1 MASPIALTIFLHL
14 HLPSTFIFAVSPS
27 SLTTTRLPTLTMG
40 SIANTVDRPALA
52 SNPQFIFF
60 TDFDGTITLQDTN
73 DYMTDHIGFGETLR
87 RKGNGD
93 VLSGAR
99 HFRDSFQEMM
109 DSIRTT
115 SFEDCITLLK
125 ANIKLDPHFQAFFDW
140 ADRANVPIVILSGG
154 MEPVI
159 RGLLSHWLGEDAVR
173 RRLQIVSNNVTARE
187 PGVKDLYKDA
197 GGWRLVYHDD
207 SPFGHDKSIEIRKYS
222 RNADGSVT
230 PASERP
236 VIFYAGDG
244 VSDLSAARETDLM
257 FAKSG
262 KDLVEY
268 CKRENV
274 PYTEF
279 DDFSDIAKVVE
290 DVVEGRTTVAAVLA
304 KKE

>member
-1 MASPIALTIFLHL
+1 
-14 HLPSTFIFAVSPS
+14 
-27 SLTTTRLPTLTMG
+27 MG
-40 SIANTVDRPALA
+40 SAAETVDRPALA
-52 SNPQFIFF
+52 SNPKFIFF

-73 DYMTDHIGFGETLR
+73 DYMTDHIGFGEALR
-87 RKGNGD
+87 RKGNGS
-93 VLSGAR
+93 VLSGER
-99 HFRDSFQEMM
+99 TFRDSFLEMM

-115 SFEDCITLLK
+115 SYEDCIALLTK
-125 ANIKLDPHFQAFFDW
+125 NIKLDPHFESFFNW
-140 ADRANVPIVILSGG
+140 ADRNNVPIVILSGG

-159 RGLLSHWLGEDAVR
+159 RGLLGNWLGEDAVR
-173 RRLQIVSNNVTARE
+173 RRLQIVSNNVAARE
-187 PGVKDLYKDA
+187 PGVKDMWKDA
-197 GGWRLVYHDD
+197 GGWKLVYHDD

-257 FAKSG
+257 FAKAG

-279 DDFSDIAKVVE
+279 NDFSDIARDVE
-290 DVVEGRTTVAAVLA
+290 NIVEGRTTVEAVLA
-304 KKE
+304 NKK

>member
-1 MASPIALTIFLHL
+1 
-14 HLPSTFIFAVSPS
+14 
-27 SLTTTRLPTLTMG
+27 MG
-40 SIANTVDRPALA
+40 SAAITVDRPALA

-73 DYMTDHIGFGETLR
+73 DYMTDHIGFGEALR
-87 RKGNGD
+87 RKGNGS

-125 ANIKLDPHFQAFFDW
+125 TNIKLDPHFQAFFDW

-173 RRLQIVSNNVTARE
+173 RRLQIVSNNVSARE

-222 RNADGSVT
+222 RNDDGSVI
-230 PASERP
+230 PANERP
-236 VIFYAGDG
+236 AIFYAGDG

-257 FAKSG
+257 FAKAG

-279 DDFSDIAKVVE
+279 DDFSDIAEVVE
-290 DVVEGRTTVAAVLA
+290 NIVEGRTTVAAVLA
-304 KKE
+304 KKK

>member
-1 MASPIALTIFLHL
+1 
-14 HLPSTFIFAVSPS
+14 
-27 SLTTTRLPTLTMG
+27 MG
-40 SIANTVDRPALA
+40 SAANTVDRPALA
-52 SNPQFIFF
+52 SNPKYIFF

-73 DYMTDHIGFGETLR
+73 DYMTDHIGFGEALR

-99 HFRDSFQEMM
+99 DFRDSFREMM

-115 SFEDCITLLK
+115 SFEDCIALLK
-125 ANIKLDPHFQAFFDW
+125 KNIKLDPHFKTFFDW
-140 ADRANVPIVILSGG
+140 ADGANVPIVILSGG
-154 MEPVI
+154 MEPII
-159 RGLLSHWLGEDAVR
+159 RGLLSNWLGEDAVR
-173 RRLQIVSNNVTARE
+173 RRLQIVSNNVAARE

-197 GGWRLVYHDD
+197 GGWKLVYHDD
-207 SPFGHDKSIEIRKYS
+207 SSFGHDKSIEIRKYS

-230 PASERP
+230 AASERP

-257 FAKSG
+257 FAKAG

-279 DDFSDIAKVVE
+279 TDFSDIAKDVE
-290 DVVEGRTTVAAVLA
+290 SIVEGRATVADVLA
-304 KKE
+304 RKQ